1 MKKGRLQGSNEKL
14 WMNRS
19 SSFSSF
25 HFWSLSTIFGRSGHK
40 RETFVYGIWDFPIT
54 AKQHLS
60 ANGPVNLA
68 KIVFKILLR
77 SSPKLRASRMLFMRK
92 TNQIQ
97 FHLLLLQ
104 TLQIIL
110 GSNPIILVT
119 TRPKSIL
126 HTFNFPCLINVMR
139 YKIRYFG

>member
-1 MKKGRLQGSNEKL
+1 MKRGRLQGSNEKL

-77 SSPKLRASRMLFMRK
+77 SSSRTAECYSWEKQTKFNFTSFYFEATNHNSLVLTPLFFNTRLKVDLFMH
-92 TNQIQ
+92 T
-97 FHLLLLQ
+97 
-104 TLQIIL
+104 
-110 GSNPIILVT
+110 
-119 TRPKSIL
+119 SIL
-126 HTFNFPCLINVMR
+126 HAFLKNEVET
-139 YKIRYFG
+139 K

>member
-1 MKKGRLQGSNEKL
+1 MLKRGRLQGSNEKL

-19 SSFSSF
+19 SWFSSF

-77 SSPKLRASRMLFMRK
+77 SQQQNVIHEKNKPNSISPPFTLK
-92 TNQIQ
+92 
-97 FHLLLLQ
+97 
-104 TLQIIL
+104 LQIIN
-110 GSNPIILVT
+110 SLVLT
-119 TRPKSIL
+119 PLFFNTRLKVDLFMHTSIL
-126 HTFNFPCLINVMR
+126 HAFLKNEV
-139 YKIRYFG
+139 KK